1 MADLEGDTASQYK
14 LQQELE
20 ELESRATEL
29 DRKRTNNISSIR
41 SVQYPAGIQGNG
53 TGQEPIIYRLS
64 GQYNT
69 GIQGNGTGQ
78 EENQ

>member
-41 SVQYPAGIQGNG
+41 SAADILVD
-53 TGQEPIIYRLS
+53 LS
-64 GQYNT
+64 SGVV
-69 GIQGNGTGQ
+69 
-78 EENQ
+78 